1 MSFISVKKLDQES
14 LVCIVVGEKNNRNCI
29 VLRLYRKPNKG
40 LMGVDISST
49 SVKLLELSVKN
60 GRYWVESYGLSP
72 LIDGS
77 VVEKNILNVENVADA
92 LERAMNIAN
101 PQSSNAAIAVPTSM
115 VIHKVI
121 EMDADMNDDEREVQI
136 RMDAEQYIP
145 FPLDEVSLDFEVL
158 PEKLNSPNRVNVLL
172 VATRTENV
180 DSRVEV
186 LDLVGV
192 EPKIADVESYALE
205 RSFEVF
211 SDTLPIGVNLVGI
224 LDIGHTMTTLS
235 VMQNGKIIYTRE
247 QVFGGKQLTQDVQN
261 RYGLSFDEAGRAKK
275 DRTLPDDYESEVL
288 MPFLDAVVQ
297 QAARSLQFFFSSSQ
311 FNEID
316 HILLAGGNANIP
328 GLQKLM
334 QQKLGYRVT
343 VANPFLQMGFSPQ
356 IDLRKIENDAP
367 SLLVACGLAL
377 RSFD

>member
-121 EMDADMNDDEREVQI
+121 EMDADMTDDEREVQI

-356 IDLRKIENDAP
+356 IDLRKIEKDAS
-367 SLLVACGLAL
+367 SLMVACGLAL

>member
-1 MSFISVKKLDQES
+1 M
-14 LVCIVVGEKNNRNCI
+14 
-29 VLRLYRKPNKG
+29 LRLYRKPNKG
-40 LMGVDISST
+40 LVGVDVSST

-72 LIDGS
+72 LVDGS
-77 VVEKNILNVENVADA
+77 VVEKNILNQDNVADA
-92 LERAMNIAN
+92 LERAINIAN
-101 PQSSNAAIAVPTSM
+101 PQSTNAAFAVPTSM

-121 EMDADMNDDEREVQI
+121 EMDADMSDDEREVQI

-158 PEKLNSPNRVNVLL
+158 PERLNNPNRVNVLL

-180 DSRVEV
+180 DSRIEV
-186 LDLVGV
+186 LDLVGLT
-192 EPKIADVESYALE
+192 PKVADVESYALE

-211 SDTLPIGVNLVGI
+211 ADTLPIGANLVGV

-261 RYGLSFDEAGRAKK
+261 RYGLSYDEAGRAKK
-275 DRTLPDDYESEVL
+275 DNTLPDDFETEVL
-288 MPFLDAVVQ
+288 MPFLDAVIQ

-328 GLQKLM
+328 GLAKMM

-343 VANPFLQMGFSPQ
+343 IANPFLQMGFSPQ
-356 IDLRKIENDAP
+356 IDLKKIENDAP

>member
-1 MSFISVKKLDQES
+1 MLRIS
-14 LVCIVVGEKNNRNCI
+14 
-29 VLRLYRKPNKG
+29 RKQVKG
-40 LMGVDISST
+40 LIGVDISST
-49 SVKLLELSVKN
+49 SVKILELSVKN

-72 LIDGS
+72 LLDGS
-77 VVEKNILNVENVADA
+77 VVEKNILNPEAVSDA
-92 LERAMNIAN
+92 LERAVNLAN
-101 PQSSNAAIAVPTSM
+101 PHSMNAAVAVTNSM
-115 VIHKVI
+115 VIQKVI

-158 PEKLNSPNRVNVLL
+158 PDKLPNPNRANVIL

-186 LDLVGV
+186 LEMTGLTA
-192 EPKIADVESYALE
+192 KIADTESYCIE
-205 RSFEVF
+205 RAFEVF
-211 SDTLPIGVNLVGI
+211 SDTLPMGANMVGI

-247 QVFGGKQLTQDVQN
+247 QVFGGKQLTQDVQS
-261 RYGLSFDEAGRAKK
+261 RYGLSFEEAGRAKK
-275 DRTLPDDYESEVL
+275 DRTLPDDYETEVL
-288 MPFLDAVVQ
+288 IPFLEAVVQ

-328 GLQKLM
+328 GLAKLL

-356 IDLRKIENDAP
+356 IDLKKIENDAP
-367 SLLVACGLAL
+367 SLMVACGLAM

>member
-1 MSFISVKKLDQES
+1 ML
-14 LVCIVVGEKNNRNCI
+14 N
-29 VLRLYRKPNKG
+29 RLYRKPNKG
-40 LMGVDISST
+40 LVGVDVSST

-60 GRYWVESYGLSP
+60 GRYIVESYALVP
-72 LIDGS
+72 LPEGS
-77 VVEKNILNVENVADA
+77 VVEKNIMNPEAVGDA
-92 LERAMNIAN
+92 LERVINLAN
-101 PQSSNAAIAVPTSM
+101 PHATSAAIAVPTSM
-115 VIHKVI
+115 VINKVI
-121 EMDADMNDDEREVQI
+121 EMDADMSDDEREVQI

-158 PEKLNSPNRVNVLL
+158 PDRLANPNRVHVLL

-180 DSRVEV
+180 DARVEV
-186 LDLVGV
+186 LDLAGLT
-192 EPKIADVESYALE
+192 PKIVDVESYAME
-205 RSFEVF
+205 RAFSVF
-211 SDTLPIGVNLVGI
+211 ADTLPMGANTVGI

-261 RYGLSFDEAGRAKK
+261 RYGLSFEEAGRAKK
-275 DRTLPDDYESEVL
+275 QRTLPDDFETEVL
-288 MPFLDAVVQ
+288 EPFLEAVVQ

-328 GLQKLM
+328 GLPKLL

-343 VANPFLQMGFSPQ
+343 TANPFLQMGFSPQ
-356 IDLRKIENDAP
+356 IDIKKIENDAS
-367 SLLVACGLAL
+367 SLMVACGLAL

>member
-1 MSFISVKKLDQES
+1 MLRIS
-14 LVCIVVGEKNNRNCI
+14 
-29 VLRLYRKPNKG
+29 RKQVKG
-40 LMGVDISST
+40 LIGVDISST
-49 SVKLLELSVKN
+49 SVKILELSVKN

-72 LIDGS
+72 LLDGS
-77 VVEKNILNVENVADA
+77 VVEKNILNPEAVSDA
-92 LERAMNIAN
+92 LERAVNLAN
-101 PQSSNAAIAVPTSM
+101 PHSMNAAVAVTNSM
-115 VIHKVI
+115 VIQKVI

-158 PEKLNSPNRVNVLL
+158 PDKLANPNRVNVVL

-186 LDLVGV
+186 LEMTGLTAKV
-192 EPKIADVESYALE
+192 ADTESYCIE
-205 RSFEVF
+205 RAFEVF
-211 SDTLPIGVNLVGI
+211 SDTLPMGANMVGI

-247 QVFGGKQLTQDVQN
+247 QVFGGKQLTQDVQS
-261 RYGLSFDEAGRAKK
+261 RYGLSFEEAGRAKK
-275 DRTLPDDYESEVL
+275 DRTLPDDYETEVL
-288 MPFLDAVVQ
+288 IPFLEAVVQ

-328 GLQKLM
+328 GLAKLL

-356 IDLRKIENDAP
+356 IDLKKIENDAP
-367 SLLVACGLAL
+367 SLMVACGLAM

>member
-1 MSFISVKKLDQES
+1 M
-14 LVCIVVGEKNNRNCI
+14 
-29 VLRLYRKPNKG
+29 LRLYRKPNKG
-40 LMGVDISST
+40 LIGVDISST
-49 SVKLLELSVKN
+49 TVKILELSVKN

-72 LIDGS
+72 LLDGS
-77 VVEKNILNVENVADA
+77 VVEKNILNPEAVADA
-92 LERAMNIAN
+92 LERAVNIGN
-101 PQSSNAAIAVPTSM
+101 PQSQNVAVAVPTSM
-115 VIHKVI
+115 VIHKII
-121 EMDADMNDDEREVQI
+121 EMDADMSDEEREVQI

-158 PEKLNSPNRVNVLL
+158 KDKLANPNRVNVLL
-172 VATRTENV
+172 VATRAENI

-186 LDLVGV
+186 LEIAGLS
-192 EPKIADVESYALE
+192 PKIADVESYAIE
-205 RSFEVF
+205 RAFDVF

-261 RYGLSFDEAGRAKK
+261 RYGLSYDEAGRAKK
-275 DRTLPDDYESEVL
+275 DWTLPDDFETEVL
-288 MPFLDAVVQ
+288 MPFLEAVVQ

-328 GLQKLM
+328 GLAKLL

-343 VANPFLQMGFSPQ
+343 IANPFLQMGFSPQ
-356 IDLRKIENDAP
+356 IDLKKIENDAP
-367 SLLVACGLAL
+367 SLMVACGLAL

>member
-1 MSFISVKKLDQES
+1 M
-14 LVCIVVGEKNNRNCI
+14 RM
-29 VLRLYRKPNKG
+29 LYGKPNKG
-40 LMGVDISST
+40 LVGVDISST

-60 GRYWVESYGLSP
+60 GRYWVESYALIP
-72 LIDGS
+72 LQENS
-77 VVEKNILNVENVADA
+77 VVEKNILNPEAVGDA
-92 LERAMNIAN
+92 LERVINFTN
-101 PQSSNAAIAVPTSM
+101 PQSTNAAIAIPTSM
-115 VIHKVI
+115 VIHKII
-121 EMDADMNDDEREVQI
+121 EMDADMTDDEREVQI

-158 PEKLNSPNRVNVLL
+158 PDRLANPARVNVLL

-180 DSRVEV
+180 ETRVEV
-186 LDLVGV
+186 LELAGLT
-192 EPKIADVESYALE
+192 PKVADVESYAME
-205 RSFEVF
+205 RAFGVF
-211 SDTLPIGVNLVGI
+211 ADTLPMGVNTVGI

-247 QVFGGKQLTQDVQN
+247 QVFGGKQLTQDVQT
-261 RYGLSFDEAGRAKK
+261 RYGLSFEEAGRAKK
-275 DRTLPDDYESEVL
+275 ERSLPDDFDTEVL
-288 MPFLDAVVQ
+288 EPFLEALVQ

-328 GLQKLM
+328 GLPKLL

-343 VANPFLQMGFSPQ
+343 TANPFLQMGFSPQ
-356 IDLRKIENDAP
+356 VDIKKIENDAS
-367 SLLVACGLAL
+367 SLMVACGLAL

>member
-1 MSFISVKKLDQES
+1 
-14 LVCIVVGEKNNRNCI
+14 
-29 VLRLYRKPNKG
+29 
-40 LMGVDISST
+40 
-49 SVKLLELSVKN
+49 
-60 GRYWVESYGLSP
+60 
-72 LIDGS
+72 
-77 VVEKNILNVENVADA
+77 VVEKSILNPEAVGDA
-92 LERAMNIAN
+92 LERVVNLAN
-101 PQSSNAAIAVPTSM
+101 PHTTNVAIAVPTSM
-115 VIHKVI
+115 VINKII
-121 EMDADMNDDEREVQI
+121 EMDADMTDDEREVQI

-158 PEKLNSPNRVNVLL
+158 ADRLANPNRVNVLL

-186 LDLVGV
+186 LELAGLKA
-192 EPKIADVESYALE
+192 KIAEVESYAME
-205 RSFEVF
+205 RAFSVF
-211 SDTLPIGVNLVGI
+211 ADTLPMGANTVGI

-235 VMQNGKIIYTRE
+235 VMQKGKIIYTRE

-261 RYGLSFDEAGRAKK
+261 RYGLSFEEAGRAKK
-275 DRTLPDDYESEVL
+275 ERSLPDDYDTEVL
-288 MPFLDAVVQ
+288 EPFLDAVVQ

-328 GLQKLM
+328 GLAKLL

-343 VANPFLQMGFSPQ
+343 IANPFLQMGFSPQ
-356 IDLRKIENDAP
+356 IDIKKIENDAS
-367 SLLVACGLAL
+367 SLMVACGLAL